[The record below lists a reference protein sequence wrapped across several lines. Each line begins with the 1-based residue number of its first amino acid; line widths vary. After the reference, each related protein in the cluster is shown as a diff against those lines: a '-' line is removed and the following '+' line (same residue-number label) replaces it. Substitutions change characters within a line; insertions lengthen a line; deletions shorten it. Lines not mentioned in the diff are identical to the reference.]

1 MLEIQKYDKI
11 IVANWKLNGSFASI
25 EKYLSE
31 LKSLEATKANICG
44 VICPPSIY
52 LHKFSQLIPSFYLGS
67 QDCSNYEKGAYTGE
81 ISASMIN
88 DISCRFCIVG
98 HSERRQ
104 FFNQKNIDIQIKV
117 QNLIQNE
124 VNPIICVGESIEE
137 KNKNLTKEVLYDQI
151 SHSIPKNI
159 DNSIAVIA
167 YEPIWAIG
175 SGLIPTMDEINEI
188 HIFIKKEFKN
198 FKVIY
203 GGSVKA
209 NNAKEILSLQS
220 VDGVLVGGASL
231 DAIEF
236 NKIMNF

>member
-117 QNLIQNE
+117 QNLIQN
-124 VNPIICVGESIEE
+124 
-137 KNKNLTKEVLYDQI
+137 DDFR
-151 SHSIPKNI
+151 PK
-159 DNSIAVIA
+159 
-167 YEPIWAIG
+167 
-175 SGLIPTMDEINEI
+175 MK
-188 HIFIKKEFKN
+188 H
-198 FKVIY
+198 
-203 GGSVKA
+203 
-209 NNAKEILSLQS
+209 
-220 VDGVLVGGASL
+220 LVGSQTPWQITLQRYYFEHSMQHLCPTATYS
-231 DAIEF
+231 
-236 NKIMNF
+236 